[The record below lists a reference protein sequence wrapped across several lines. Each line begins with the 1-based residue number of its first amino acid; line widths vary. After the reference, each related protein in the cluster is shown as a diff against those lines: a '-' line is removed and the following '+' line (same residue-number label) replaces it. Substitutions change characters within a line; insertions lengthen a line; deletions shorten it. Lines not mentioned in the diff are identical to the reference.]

1 MSINGFIELHDC
13 YTHAAFIVNVNAIE
27 SVGDKFIIYAQGGHD
42 VDERY
47 DEILKLIE
55 AAPAA
60 DVADVVRCGECE
72 HRIFVEVGDVGQIG
86 VCEIFGCAMQIS
98 SFCSYGKR
106 KENT

>member
-1 MSINGFIELHDC
+1 MPEYIERETLLTHTIALNNLHELGE
-13 YTHAAFIVNVNAIE
+13 NVVPV
-27 SVGDKFIIYAQGGHD
+27 SD
-42 VDERY
+42 
-47 DEILKLIE
+47 IE